1 MVLTTAL
8 ACARSPEASTPFRGV
23 AVMPAIAK
31 VDFALTDT
39 DGRPFQFVERTHGK
53 LALVFFGYTHCPDVC
68 PVQMTNLAAVL
79 QKLSPDER
87 AQTQVVFIT
96 TDPARDS
103 LPHLREWLDN
113 FDPTFIGLSGSLEE
127 IHHAEDVLKVG
138 GSSPEFP
145 QGADSTN
152 YGVFH
157 AAQVLAFTPDDS
169 LRAMYPFGIRQQDW
183 AEDIPKLLKYKRR
196 K

>member
-1 MVLTTAL
+1 MA
-8 ACARSPEASTPFRGV
+8 P
-23 AVMPAIAK
+23 AVAK

-39 DGRPFQFVERTHGK
+39 DGRPFQFAERTHGK

-79 QKLSPDER
+79 QKLSPEDR
-87 AQTQVVFIT
+87 AHTQVIFIT

-113 FDPTFIGLSGSLEE
+113 FDPAFIGLSGSLEE
-127 IHHAEDVLKVG
+127 IHHAEDLLKVG

-145 QGADSTN
+145 QGADSAN

-183 AEDIPKLLKYKRR
+183 AEDIPKLLKYKGR